1 MTPDERK
8 ADAEFQKKFLKLCDE
23 SSLQVAFLRLGT
35 ETEKIEVIRI
45 LYDLLS
51 EFGLRRRKSSVEI
64 RNSLALPVEE
74 IAFNL
79 VNEMFRLQ
87 PFSMVCCAY
96 QMRSAKFFSLSK
108 IVQLWNHGNC
118 AATCCTK
125 SSSGQ
130 ASAKALIYLRFRGEK
145 PLISGNALR
154 RSAASRSITLLPQ
167 PD

>member
-1 MTPDERK
+1 MR
-8 ADAEFQKKFLKLCDE
+8 
-23 SSLQVAFLRLGT
+23 
-35 ETEKIEVIRI
+35 
-45 LYDLLS
+45 
-51 EFGLRRRKSSVEI
+51 
-64 RNSLALPVEE
+64 
-74 IAFNL
+74 
-79 VNEMFRLQ
+79 MFRLQ

-145 PLISGNALR
+145 PLISETHCEDPRQADRSLCFPSLIDVAVRECPDRSANIGEQALDLPRGQPSPARFGFVPSNPEGIR
-154 RSAASRSITLLPQ
+154 RSLPE
-167 PD
+167 

>member
-1 MTPDERK
+1 MR
-8 ADAEFQKKFLKLCDE
+8 
-23 SSLQVAFLRLGT
+23 
-35 ETEKIEVIRI
+35 
-45 LYDLLS
+45 
-51 EFGLRRRKSSVEI
+51 
-64 RNSLALPVEE
+64 
-74 IAFNL
+74 
-79 VNEMFRLQ
+79 MFRLQ

-145 PLISGNALR
+145 PLISGNALLR
-154 RSAASRSITLLPQ
+154 THEARTYGTPGCVGGPAARIREGRGRTRDKVQGPCNSGQGRMPALTDGIASPAR
-167 PD
+167 